1 MCFVWELAM
10 HDFALIGTAMGFV
23 SFVVGDSLTA

>member
-1 MCFVWELAM
+1 M